1 MGDKKLTYPCK
12 IAFYS
17 KENLKKA
24 LEDYS
29 KKEGINPSVI
39 NRKAL
44 FEYLEKKGVLKKED
58 YL

>member
-1 MGDKKLTYPCK
+1 MGDKITFPCK

-17 KENLKKA
+17 KVNLKMA

-44 FEYLEKKGVLKKED
+44 FEYLEKKGVLKEED